1 MNGAMYVLVNKV
13 IIPLYKTHPLILLF
27 LGFIAVIGYM
37 IYKKPNWFNGKSINS
52 IALILLLGCAGFSLG
67 VLAFEKPRHD
77 SYRTSDVYTQQSNS
91 GNVTFTG
98 GQDDSGNYEY
108 YMKAAKKHK
117 ENADFYYNE
126 SRKAFDWAS
135 SYANSNPE
143 RSQSFSNEGRSY
155 SQKGDSE
162 MSSYKDDLSK
172 AESYR

>member
-1 MNGAMYVLVNKV
+1 MNGVMYVIINKV

-27 LGFIAVIGYM
+27 LGFIAVIGYL
-37 IYKKPNWFNGKSINS
+37 IYKKPYWFNCKSFNS
-52 IALILLLGCAGFSLG
+52 IALIILTVYVGFALG
-67 VLAFEKPRHD
+67 VLAFEKPRQE
-77 SYRTSDVYTQQSNS
+77 SYISSDVCTQQSNS

-98 GQDDSGNYEY
+98 GQDDNGNYEY
-108 YMKAAKKHK
+108 YMEAARKHK
-117 ENADFYYNE
+117 ENADYYYNE